1 MIYRIENRMYGWK
14 NKLKYNLYIIIM
26 VEKKRGK
33 KFKVGII
40 KWDENSK
47 FKYME

>member
-1 MIYRIENRMYGWK
+1 MTYRIENRMYGWK
-14 NKLKYNLYIIIM
+14 NKLKHNLYITIM

-33 KFKVGII
+33 KLKVGTI

-47 FKYME
+47 SKYME